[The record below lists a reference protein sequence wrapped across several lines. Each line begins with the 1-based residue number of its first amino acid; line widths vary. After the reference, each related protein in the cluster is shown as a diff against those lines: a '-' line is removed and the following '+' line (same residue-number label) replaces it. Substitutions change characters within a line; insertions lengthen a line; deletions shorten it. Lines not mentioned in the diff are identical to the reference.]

1 MTPPP
6 DCATPPPAPSNRQPD
21 AAELQAAPAAAERS
35 LAQLRAVVSHMAD
48 GLVVADTEG
57 NLLDWNPAALRM
69 HGYGSVEGVR
79 RNLATFG
86 ETFVLS
92 IPGDGPVPLTDWP
105 LSRILR
111 GETVTDCELEV
122 HRTDIDLRLFISYS
136 GSLIPDPTGGP
147 QLAVLTLRDVTE
159 QRRAEAERRASEML
173 FRGAFE
179 DTTVAMVLTDLN
191 HRFIRVNAAFAKMF
205 GYTREEMLGM
215 SMPDITHPHDLAD
228 SYARRELLL
237 AGQTHF
243 SHKKRYLHRDGRL
256 LWAVTNVS
264 LVRDSAGRPLVY
276 VGQVQDVTAQKLAED
291 EARASE
297 GRLRAF
303 FDSTTVAMVE
313 ISPDARY
320 LRANAAFYRMFGYS
334 PADLPGLT
342 VADVIFPEDRD
353 AVLSQYGRVGAG
365 RITSYEAD
373 RRYRRKDGSPLYAR
387 VSVVAARDEAG
398 RPATVTAVVVD
409 MTERKKLEEQFR
421 QAQKMEAVGR
431 LAGGVAHDFNNL
443 LTVINGYGQILLERL
458 PASDPTREL
467 VQQMTLAGERAAGL
481 TAQLLAFSRKAIVE
495 PKVLDLNAV
504 VMQSANLLRRLIGE
518 DITLATALAPGLDH
532 IKADPTQVEQ
542 VILNLAVNAKD
553 AMPRGGKLTI
563 ETRALTLREED
574 TANYPDLTHG
584 RYVQLAVSD
593 TGVGM
598 TDEVKSRLFEP
609 FFTTKVAGKGT
620 GLGLAV
626 VHGAVKQSGGRV
638 DVYSELGIGTTF
650 KILLPAVVGAS
661 APLSRTIRIAPT
673 GAETVLLV
681 EDEEGVRKF
690 ARMALET
697 QGYTVLEADGGG
709 EALQLAASHV
719 GSIHLI
725 VTDVVMPRMGGREVA
740 ETVRLRHPEIK
751 VLYISGYTDDAVVRH
766 GIVEATDA
774 FLQKPF
780 TPLALARKVR
790 SVLDRTG

>member
-1 MTPPP
+1 MAMALTP
-6 DCATPPPAPSNRQPD
+6 DCATPPPAPAR
-21 AAELQAAPAAAERS
+21 AEEAELRSAHAATERS
-35 LAQLRAVVSHMAD
+35 LAQLRAVVSHMAG
-48 GLVVADTEG
+48 GLVVADAAG

-69 HGYGSVEGVR
+69 HGYDSAEEVR
-79 RNLATFG
+79 RHLGSFT

-92 IPGDGPVPLTDWP
+92 EPGGAPLP
-105 LSRILR
+105 LSEWPMSRVLR
-111 GETVTDCELEV
+111 GEPVADCELEV
-122 HRTDIDLRLFISYS
+122 RRRDTGLELIISYS
-136 GSLIPDPTGGP
+136 GSLVPDPTGGP
-147 QLAVLTLRDVTE
+147 ALAVLTLRDVTA
-159 QRRAEAERRASEML
+159 QRRPEVERHASDTL
-173 FRGAFE
+173 FRAAFE
-179 DTTVAMVLTDLN
+179 DTSVAMVVTDLN
-191 HRFIRVNAAFAKMF
+191 HRFVRVNAAFAKLF
-205 GYTREEMLGM
+205 GYARDEMLGM

-228 SYARRELLL
+228 SYARRERLLS
-237 AGQTHF
+237 GQSHF
-243 SHKKRYLHRDGRL
+243 THKKRYLHRDGRV

-264 LVRDSAGRPLVY
+264 LVRDAEGRPLVY

-320 LRANAAFYRMFGYS
+320 LKANAAFYRMFGYT

-342 VADVIFPEDRD
+342 VADVVFPEERD
-353 AVLSQYGRVGAG
+353 AVLEQFRRVGEGRV
-365 RITSYEAD
+365 TSYEAD
-373 RRYRRKDGSPLYAR
+373 RRYRRKDGSALHAR
-387 VSVVAARDEAG
+387 VSVVAVRDESG
-398 RPATVTAVVVD
+398 RPAGVTAVVVD

-431 LAGGVAHDFNNL
+431 LAGGIAHDFNNL

-458 PASDPTREL
+458 PAADPTREL
-467 VQQMTLAGERAAGL
+467 VQQMTYAGERAAGL

-518 DITLATALAPGLDH
+518 DITLATALAPGLER
-532 IKADPTQVEQ
+532 IKADPTQIEQ

-553 AMPRGGKLTI
+553 AMPTGGKLTI
-563 ETRALTLREED
+563 ETRATTLRDED
-574 TANYPDLTHG
+574 TLYPDLPRG
-584 RYVQLAVSD
+584 RYVQLAISD
-593 TGVGM
+593 TGCGM
-598 TDEVKSRLFEP
+598 TDEVKARIFEP
-609 FFTTKVAGKGT
+609 FFTTKEPGKGT

-626 VHGAVKQSGGRV
+626 VHGAVRQSGGRV

-661 APLSRTIRIAPT
+661 APLSRSVRIAPT

-681 EDEEGVRKF
+681 EDEEGVRNF
-690 ARMALET
+690 AKLALEA
-697 QGYTVLEADGGG
+697 QGYTVLAASGG
-709 EALQLAASHV
+709 EEAQRVAAGHP
-719 GSIHLI
+719 GPIHIL
-725 VTDVVMPRMGGREVA
+725 VTDVVMPRTSGREVA
-740 ETVRLRHPEIK
+740 EALKARRPGLK
-751 VLYISGYTDDAVVRH
+751 VLYVSGYTDDAVVRH
-766 GIVEATDA
+766 GIVEETDA

-790 SVLDRTG
+790 SVLDAH